1 MKFALV
7 SNPLPPSSSGQA
19 MMIYQLL
26 KDVDPRQYCLIS
38 PQNLDTNQAMQA
50 AHPLPNP
57 LPKGEGEA
65 AHPLPNPPP
74 EGEREGPANRLPG
87 RHYQLSTTFEIT
99 RGYRFGLGLVRGMV
113 NITLGTLLRARQIAR
128 IVRREKCEAV
138 LSCSSGIDLLD
149 MPAGYLAS
157 RLAGVPFYAYLFDTY
172 SHMWLPTET
181 PRIGQLLEPY
191 LLKRAAGV
199 VATNELL
206 QELLASRYGIESVV
220 IHNPCDL
227 SQYRNGPDAFKGSND
242 GEIRIVYTG
251 AIYAA
256 HYDSFRNLIA
266 AIESLRK
273 PGLKLHLY
281 TSFLPE
287 ALAAQG
293 IRGPVVYHEHQP
305 FSAMPGIQKSA
316 DLLFLP
322 LAFHSPYPELIKVSS
337 PSKVGEFLAARRP
350 ILVHAPPGSFLSSYF
365 REEGC
370 GVVVDEED
378 PTKLA
383 DAIELILSDR
393 DLQQRLSA
401 RAWERAQAD
410 FDLPSAQARFSELLG
425 LNNDATPRE

>member
-26 KDVDPRQYCLIS
+26 KDVDPRHYCLIS
-38 PQNLDTNQAMQA
+38 PQSPDTNQAS
-50 AHPLPNP
+50 PS
-57 LPKGEGEA
+57 
-65 AHPLPNPPP
+65 
-74 EGEREGPANRLPG
+74 ANTLPG
-87 RHYQLSTTFEIT
+87 RRYQLSTTFEMK
-99 RGYRFGLGLVRGMV
+99 RGYRFGLGLVREMV
-113 NITLGTLLRARQIAR
+113 NITLGTLMRARQIAR
-128 IVRREKCEAV
+128 IVRREKCQAV
-138 LSCSSGIDLLD
+138 VSCSSGSDLLD

-157 RLAGVPFYAYLFDTY
+157 RLAAVPFYAYLFDTY
-172 SHMWLPTET
+172 SHMWLPTQT

-227 SQYRNGPDAFKGSND
+227 SQYQSGPDEFRENNE
-242 GEIRIVYTG
+242 GEISIVYTG
-251 AIYAA
+251 AIYEA
-256 HYDSFRNLIA
+256 HYDTFRNLIA

-293 IRGPVVYHEHQP
+293 ICGPVVYHDHLP
-305 FSAMPGIQKSA
+305 FSAMPQVQKSA
-316 DLLFLP
+316 DMLFLP

-337 PSKVGEFLAARRP
+337 PSKVGEFLATRRP
-350 ILVHAPPGSFLSSYF
+350 ILVHAPAGSFLSSYF
-365 REEGC
+365 RREGC
-370 GVVVDEED
+370 GLVVDEED
-378 PTKLA
+378 PAKLA

-425 LNNDATPRE
+425 LN